1 MADWDRSGVDGAAPT
16 AAQVYGELGFGCL
29 AAFVAS
35 FLGAL
40 VTLVAAAMLSGI
52 PGADP
57 FVAVVSMSV
66 FGLGLTQWLWLG
78 PLVAVLFRR
87 RRAVALGLAIGGV
100 ILSLLN
106 GTCLSLIV
114 SA

>member
-1 MADWDRSGVDGAAPT
+1 VADWDRSHAEAHAPT

-40 VTLVAAAMLSGI
+40 VTLVAAGLLSGV
-52 PGADP
+52 PGSDP
-57 FVAVVSMSV
+57 FVSFVGMSV
-66 FGLGLTQWLWLG
+66 FGIGVTQWLWLG

-100 ILSLLN
+100 ILTLLN
-106 GTCLSLIV
+106 GTCLSLVV